1 MMRLFFY
8 FLSPFNLRLGY
19 VFCDSI
25 ALIALA
31 LNTEIVKIS
40 RININ
45 IAYSLKNKEY
55 RELLVKR
62 SIKQSI
68 RSYYE
73 TLFCLSRSQKKLNQ
87 TIFKVEN
94 RFLYSQANR
103 DSGLILLS
111 AHNRSVD
118 LLLNHLTNQDEVT
131 AIFKPLK
138 IKVLNEFVR
147 KNRQK
152 SGSNVFETNFTGV
165 KELFSSLKRG
175 EAVAMAA
182 DQVPAKK
189 MGIYEDFFG
198 RKVYTTNLIP
208 SLHSKTKAPIISVAI
223 HSDNLTNQ
231 LYIRYGSKITYKE
244 KPRYNAKAMNKEIE
258 KIININPEDYNW
270 EYKRFKK
277 QEVEN
282 KTIYK

>member
-1 MMRLFFY
+1 MRLFFY
-8 FLSPFNLRLGY
+8 FLSPFSLRLGY
-19 VFCDSI
+19 VFCDFI
-25 ALIALA
+25 ALTALS

-45 IAYSLKNKEY
+45 IAYSSKNKEY
-55 RELLVKR
+55 LDSLVKR
-62 SIKQSI
+62 SVKQSI

-87 TIFKVEN
+87 SIFKVEN
-94 RFLYSQANR
+94 RFLYSQINR
-103 DSGLILLS
+103 DSGLIFLS

-118 LLLNHLTNQDEVT
+118 LLLNQLTIQENVT
-131 AIFKPLK
+131 AIFKPIK
-138 IKVLNEFVR
+138 IKAFNDFVR

-165 KELFSSLKRG
+165 KELFSALKRG

-182 DQVPAKK
+182 DQVPAKN
-189 MGIYEDFFG
+189 MGVYEEFFG

-208 SLHSKTKAPIISVAI
+208 SLHVKTKAPIVSVAI
-223 HSDNLTNQ
+223 HSDNLTNK
-231 LYIRYGSKITYKE
+231 LYIRYGSKSTYKE
-244 KPRYNAKAMNKEIE
+244 KPQYNAKAMNDEIE

-277 QEVEN
+277 QEVED

>member
-1 MMRLFFY
+1 MRLFFY
-8 FLSPFNLRLGY
+8 LLSPFNLRLGY
-19 VFCDSI
+19 VFCDFISFT
-25 ALIALA
+25 ALL
-31 LNTEIVKIS
+31 LNTKIVKIS

-45 IAYSLKNKEY
+45 IAYSSKNIEY
-55 RELLVKR
+55 RASLVKG
-62 SIKQSI
+62 SVKQSI

-87 TIFKVEN
+87 SIFKVEN
-94 RFLYSQANR
+94 RFLYSQTNR
-103 DSGLILLS
+103 DCGLILLS

-118 LLLNHLTNQDEVT
+118 LLLNQLTIQEDVT
-131 AIFKPLK
+131 AIFKPIK
-138 IKVLNEFVR
+138 IKALNEFVR

-165 KELFSSLKRG
+165 KELFSALKRC

-182 DQVPAKK
+182 DQVPAKN
-189 MGIYEDFFG
+189 MGVYEDFFG

-208 SLHSKTKAPIISVAI
+208 SLHSKTKAPIVSVAI

-231 LYIRYGSKITYKE
+231 LYIRYGSKSTYKE
-244 KPRYNAKAMNKEIE
+244 KSEYNAKAMNKEIE

-270 EYKRFKK
+270 EYKRFRK
-277 QEVEN
+277 QEVED